1 MTDKHMLPASE
12 TGLPPTH
19 PGKDE
24 ANEIRAFLGRAG
36 AFVLMG
42 LVLYLGVYLGAE
54 WLVYETAERNRFF
67 AVKTAQ
73 QDKYDHVIL
82 GASHAAVFDY
92 RDMNTRLE
100 QMTAANILNLASE
113 GSGVTV
119 NRVLLEYFY
128 ASGLETDTVVY
139 VVDSFA
145 FYSPRWN
152 EVRLQDTELYAR
164 APFDPT
170 LARIL
175 ITDRAGRPAFLDYVS
190 GFSKINNADRFEP
203 DLFEAEGSRF
213 DRAYRPIP
221 QIDRQ
226 RIGFLYPENIDTAA
240 LESSPYLQEFE
251 ELIAQVRAR
260 GDRFI
265 IVRPPMPERI
275 YEMLPN
281 EQDFDRVIQAMADRL
296 GAEVHDF
303 TSVNNALEY
312 FYDSDHLNQEGTL
325 RFFEQH
331 LRDVLTVTGS
341 IRSGQ

>member
-1 MTDKHMLPASE
+1 MTDKPIVPASE

-19 PGKDE
+19 PVQDE
-24 ANEIRAFLGRAG
+24 ASEICAFLRRAG
-36 AFVLMG
+36 AFAVVG

-54 WLVYETAERNRFF
+54 WLVYETTERNRFF

-73 QDKYDHVIL
+73 HDKYDHVIL

-100 QMTAANILNLASE
+100 RMTGAKILNLASE

-119 NRVLLEYFY
+119 NRILLEYFY
-128 ASGLETDTVVY
+128 ESGLETDAVVY
-139 VVDSFA
+139 VLDSFV
-145 FYSPRWN
+145 FYSSQWN
-152 EVRLQDTELYAR
+152 EVRLQDTELYTR

-170 LARIL
+170 LARVL
-175 ITDRAGRPAFLDYVS
+175 LSDRAGRPAFLDYVS
-190 GFSKINNADRFEP
+190 GFSKINNAERFKP

-213 DRAYRPIP
+213 DRSYRPVP
-221 QIDRQ
+221 QIDRL
-226 RIGFLYPENIDTAA
+226 RIGFLYPDSIDTAT

-251 ELIAQVRAR
+251 ELIANVRAR

-265 IVRPPMPERI
+265 ILRPPLPERI

-281 EQDFDRVIQAMADRL
+281 EHEFDRVIQAMADRL

-331 LRDVLTVTGS
+331 LRDLLTVAGS
-341 IRSGQ
+341 DRNGQ

>member
-1 MTDKHMLPASE
+1 MTDKRIPAAPGTE
-12 TGLPPTH
+12 LPPTP
-19 PGKDE
+19 PGQDE
-24 ANEIRAFLGRAG
+24 ANEMPAFLRQAA
-36 AFVLMG
+36 AFVLVG
-42 LVLYLGVYLGAE
+42 LALYLGIYLSAE

-67 AVKTAQ
+67 TVKTAQ
-73 QDKYDHVIL
+73 QAPYDHVIL

-100 QMTAANILNLASE
+100 AMTGAKILNLASE

-119 NRVLLEYFY
+119 NRILLEYFY

-145 FYSPRWN
+145 FYSPQWN
-152 EVRLQDTELYAR
+152 EIRLQDAELYAR

-175 ITDRAGRPAFLDYVS
+175 LTNRAGRPAFLDYVT
-190 GFSKINNADRFEP
+190 GFSKINNADRFKP

-213 DRAYRPIP
+213 DRAYRPVP

-226 RIGFLYPENIDTAA
+226 RIGFLYPGSIDTAT

-251 ELIAQVRAR
+251 ELIAQVKAR
-260 GDRFI
+260 GGRFI
-265 IVRPPMPERI
+265 ILRPPMPERI

-281 EQDFDRVIQAMADRL
+281 EQEFDRTIQALAARL

-325 RFFEQH
+325 QFFERH
-331 LRDVLTVTGS
+331 LRDVLAVTTS
-341 IRSGQ
+341 PE

>member
-1 MTDKHMLPASE
+1 MTDKRIAPAPE
-12 TGLPPTH
+12 IGLPPTH
-19 PGKDE
+19 AGKDE
-24 ANEIRAFLGRAG
+24 ANEMRSFLRRAG
-36 AFVLMG
+36 TFVLVG
-42 LVLYLGVYLGAE
+42 LILYLGVYLGAE

-67 AVKTAQ
+67 TVKTAQ
-73 QDKYDHVIL
+73 QDNYDHVIL

-100 QMTAANILNLASE
+100 EMTGARILNLASE

-119 NRVLLEYFY
+119 NRIFLEYFY
-128 ASGLETDTVVY
+128 ASGRETDTVVY

-145 FYSPRWN
+145 FYSPQWN
-152 EVRLQDTELYAR
+152 EVRLQDTELYTR

-175 ITDRAGRPAFLDYVS
+175 LTDRAGRPAFLDYVT

-213 DRAYRPIP
+213 DRAYRPVP

-226 RIGFLYPENIDTAA
+226 RIGFLYPDDIDTAT
-240 LESSPYLQEFE
+240 LESSPYFQEFE

-265 IVRPPMPERI
+265 IVRPPMPDRI

-296 GAEVHDF
+296 GAEVQDF
-303 TSVNNALEY
+303 ISVNNDLEY
-312 FYDSDHLNQEGTL
+312 FYDSDHLNQVGTL
-325 RFFEQH
+325 QFFEHYLQ
-331 LRDVLTVTGS
+331 DILTVTSSPG
-341 IRSGQ
+341 R